1 MGTSRRVAFVA
12 SLALCSVV
20 LVGCNPAA
28 DATKRIVDEIATAP
42 PAGYVITGQGQ
53 NYSSPEYWISLSKPA
68 SLTVAEECAAIL
80 DYGKTI
86 GATHWFNDFV
96 DQVTF
101 PIDGH
106 EAQSQI
112 ACVNTLGG
120 AWDNEGILEASAA
133 TGMFG
138 LWSANTTLGDTSGIG
153 LYFQVNVG
161 DGDLNVEIYPSLS
174 DSEDWGDD
182 RVGEWSWDEAF
193 TKLGPGNYLV
203 LTALDPLASF
213 LAAHPRAEPD
223 SIKTVKAAYA
233 ESDIDPDSGTIE
245 VVQDPS
251 SRDVFLR
258 VAFGPESYLLPL
270 CVSVAP
276 FDPEYF
282 GVADPGF
289 GYGFGYDDGLRPK
302 HEFGSAVGVDC
313 PPRNPSP

>member
-1 MGTSRRVAFVA
+1 VGKSLRVAFVA
-12 SLALCSVV
+12 SLALSSVV
-20 LVGCNPAA
+20 LVGCNAAA
-28 DATKRIVDEIATAP
+28 DATKRIVDEIAATP
-42 PAGYVITGQGQ
+42 PMGYVITGQGQ
-53 NYSSPEYWISLSKPA
+53 AYSSPEHWISLAKPA
-68 SLTVAEECAAIL
+68 DLTVAEECAAIL

-96 DQVTF
+96 NQVTF
-101 PIDGH
+101 PIEGY

-120 AWDNEGILEASAA
+120 AWDNEGNLEASAA

-138 LWSANTTLGDTSGIG
+138 LWSANTTLGGTPGIE

-174 DSEDWGDD
+174 DSEDWVGD

-193 TKLGPGNYLV
+193 TKLGSGNYLV
-203 LTALDPLASF
+203 LTALDPLGSF
-213 LAAHPRAEPD
+213 RAAHPQAEPD
-223 SIKTVKAAYA
+223 SLETVKAAYA
-233 ESDIDPDSGTIE
+233 ESEFNDASGTIE
-245 VVQDPS
+245 VVEDPS
-251 SRDVFLR
+251 SREVFLR
-258 VAFGPESYLLPL
+258 VEFGPESYLLPL

-276 FDPEYF
+276 FDPDYF

-302 HEFGSAVGVDC
+302 HQFGSAVGEDC
-313 PPRNPSP
+313 PPVNPLP